1 MPYVTARFAK
11 EISGSHEVYAY
22 VDVVSTTGETVT
34 LVATDG
40 SVNVDRT
47 AQFRRTATIA
57 CIDPTGALVPSA
69 NGDLLT
75 PFGTEVRP
83 YRGVR
88 YHNPDGTT
96 ETEVQPLGV
105 FRLSK
110 TTVIESSTGAL
121 TISLEMT
128 DRSRTISRDKFTAPY
143 TIAAG
148 TNLLDAILLIVG
160 RTFSNLHYDTTD
172 TALLT
177 PAVRV
182 YDVNDDPWQACVD
195 LATSMA
201 AEVYFDATGT
211 LVVAP
216 PPDLDTLP
224 EPVFTYIENQNCIMT
239 DLQAVYT
246 DDPGYNGVV
255 FTGATIGTST
265 VAVRA
270 TAWDNE
276 PTSPTYYLGPYGQ
289 VPMSVQD
296 TTVTTTDAAQA
307 AADAQLRNLIGFAAQ
322 ITVSG
327 SVNPAYEGGDA
338 IQVVRGAMNVAGYYS
353 IDAFNV
359 PLHKDGTQNVVLKA
373 KQSVSTA

>member
-1 MPYVTARFAK
+1 MPYTTARFAK

-22 VDVVSTTGETVT
+22 VDVVSTAGETVRLT
-34 LVATDG
+34 ATDG

-57 CIDPTGALVPSA
+57 CIDPTGTLLPSRG
-69 NGDLLT
+69 GDLLT

-83 YRGVR
+83 YRGVK
-88 YHNPDGTT
+88 YHNADGST
-96 ETEVQPLGV
+96 EIEVQPLGV

-110 TTVIESSTGAL
+110 STIIESSKTGV
-121 TISLEMT
+121 TISLDMT
-128 DRSRTISRDKFTAPY
+128 DRSRTVSRDKFTVPY

-148 TNLLDAILLIVG
+148 TNLLDAITLIVG
-160 RTFSNLHYDTTD
+160 RTFTHLHFDTTD
-172 TALLT
+172 TALT
-177 PAVRV
+177 TTAVKV

-195 LATSMA
+195 LATAMA
-201 AEVYFDATGT
+201 CEVYFDATGG

-216 PPDLDTLP
+216 PPNLDTLP
-224 EPVFTYIENQNCIMT
+224 EPVFTYIENEHCIMT

-270 TAWDNE
+270 VAWDNE
-276 PTSPTYYLGPYGQ
+276 PTSPTYHLGPYGE
-289 VPMSVQD
+289 VPMSLQD
-296 TTVTTTDAAQA
+296 TSVTTTDAAQA

-327 SVNPAYEGGDA
+327 SVNPAYEGGDP
-338 IQVVRGAMNVAGYYS
+338 IQVVRQAMNIAGYYS

-359 PLHKDGTQNVVLKA
+359 PLRKDGTQNIVLKT
-373 KQSVSTA
+373 KQQVSTP